1 MINYIK
7 YYAFCLS
14 LICTITYSQSDA
26 KIKFNEGIE
35 AYNEGSYENA
45 HELFKKA
52 YELDEDYSKAIYN
65 AGNAAYRNGD
75 FENAKNHYSTYIDN
89 QKDNKLKA
97 EAYHNLGNLYYD
109 KFLKDNKN
117 AKKEMLQQNMGNQE
131 DQIEDLKKSID
142 YYKNALRANPYD
154 EKTRYNL
161 SSALKHV
168 PPPSEDKQKKNKDQ
182 QEKEKEKEKEKK
194 DQQEK
199 DQEEENQQE
208 EENKEKEDQQEEE
221 KEGEISKDQMEKI
234 LKDINNEEKK
244 IMKQLMKDSL
254 KTKKGSEKNYKDW

>member
-131 DQIEDLKKSID
+131 DQIEDLHEISEVDIRGVQKQEMSVEVDPIRTQAVNVSLD
-142 YYKNALRANPYD
+142 DIESAINAEHQTIPGGEILSDGIR
-154 EKTRYNL
+154 KTIRI
-161 SSALKHV
+161 
-168 PPPSEDKQKKNKDQ
+168 
-182 QEKEKEKEKEKK
+182 
-194 DQQEK
+194 
-199 DQEEENQQE
+199 
-208 EENKEKEDQQEEE
+208 
-221 KEGEISKDQMEKI
+221 EGEFNDAICTSP
-234 LKDINNEEKK
+234 
-244 IMKQLMKDSL
+244 
-254 KTKKGSEKNYKDW
+254 